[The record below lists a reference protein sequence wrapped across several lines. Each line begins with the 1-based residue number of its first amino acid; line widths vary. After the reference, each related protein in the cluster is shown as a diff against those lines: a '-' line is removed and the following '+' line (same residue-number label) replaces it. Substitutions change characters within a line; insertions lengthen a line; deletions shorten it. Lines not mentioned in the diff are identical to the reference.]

1 MQLDGSFEAVVVTPA
16 KELEAQPNE
25 RGVQSKAQI
34 GQFRIRRAVV
44 IKASCSA
51 HEQLGNGFK
60 QTPVPVMVGIGQ
72 ISARES
78 APESH
83 VIECGALGVQTG
95 NDITQAF
102 AIRKLP
108 EAERQ
113 KVIVFT
119 QSSRRSASGK
129 IFETTCELLG
139 IECVSDLGK
148 DGRWT
153 LHALQWARTTSADS
167 AYTS

>member
-1 MQLDGSFEAVVVTPA
+1 MQLEGSLEAVVVTPA
-16 KELEAQPNE
+16 KELEAQCNQ
-25 RGVQSKAQI
+25 RGVQSKTQI
-34 GQFRIRRAVV
+34 GQFRIRRVV

-60 QTPVPVMVGIGQ
+60 QTPVPVMVGIGK

-129 IFETTCELLG
+129 I
-139 IECVSDLGK
+139 
-148 DGRWT
+148 
-153 LHALQWARTTSADS
+153 
-167 AYTS
+167 